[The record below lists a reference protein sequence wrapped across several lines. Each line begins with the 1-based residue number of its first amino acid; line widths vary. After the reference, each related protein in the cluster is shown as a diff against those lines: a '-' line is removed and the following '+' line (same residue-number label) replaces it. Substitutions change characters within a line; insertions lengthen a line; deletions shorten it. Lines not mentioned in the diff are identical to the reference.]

1 MDENLHYLLHQ
12 ELDGLFD
19 PPPAAGAGPGDG
31 ALSPPASQAE
41 PPAAFAARPERDDD
55 DSDVADADAEPA
67 SEPTR
72 AERLRDPKLLQALV
86 RLLGLRG

>member
-19 PPPAAGAGPGDG
+19 RPSAGAGTGDG
-31 ALSPPASQAE
+31 APS
-41 PPAAFAARPERDDD
+41 PAAFATQAEP
-55 DSDVADADAEPA
+55 SAAVAAQPDRDADDGAGPA
-67 SEPTR
+67 FEPTR

-86 RLLGLRG
+86 RLLGLHA

>member
-19 PPPAAGAGPGDG
+19 PPPAGAGTGDG
-31 ALSPPASQAE
+31 APPPVAPAAQAE
-41 PPAAFAARPERDDD
+41 PSAAVARWPDGDGDGDGDDG
-55 DSDVADADAEPA
+55 VEPA
-67 SEPTR
+67 REPTR

-86 RLLGLRG
+86 RLLGLHA

>member
-19 PPPAAGAGPGDG
+19 PPSAGAGTGDS
-31 ALSPPASQAE
+31 APSPAASATQAE
-41 PPAAFAARPERDDD
+41 P
-55 DSDVADADAEPA
+55 S

-86 RLLGLRG
+86 RLLGLHA